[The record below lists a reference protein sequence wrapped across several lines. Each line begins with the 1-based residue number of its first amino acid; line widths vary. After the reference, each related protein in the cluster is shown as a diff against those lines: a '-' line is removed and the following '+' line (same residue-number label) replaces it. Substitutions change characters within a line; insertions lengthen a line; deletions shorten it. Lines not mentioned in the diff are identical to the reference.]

1 MRFITFLNYPLI
13 NWKQADL
20 NSQRLSTLYYKRA
33 DSSSASAILFLQ
45 HPQSAKT
52 YQENI
57 AAAFAW
63 NVLVAISEYHV
74 WVAAC
79 KMSKYGVFSG
89 PYFPAFSC
97 IFSRSGSR
105 NSCPHNLKVW
115 HMDLMNF
122 GGHLMVLVVPLMLN
136 SPNN

>member
-13 NWKQADL
+13 DWKQADL

-79 KMSKYGVFSG
+79 KMSKYGVFFWS
-89 PYFPAFSC
+89 AFSC
-97 IFSRSGSR
+97 IFLYFFAQWIKKFLSSQFKSVAYGFDEFWWSFDGTGCTIDVKQ
-105 NSCPHNLKVW
+105 S
-115 HMDLMNF
+115 
-122 GGHLMVLVVPLMLN
+122 
-136 SPNN
+136 